1 MTSKSTVARES
12 VYSQKSSTGGIGGHA
27 RAGYSQSPFGRKDST
42 SFCAMVEEEE
52 EEEKASEIA
61 SKKSA
66 LAKKQAE
73 KKNRVSSVTNRKP
86 EKSLHR
92 IVRRPVPTPNKPD
105 PSVEEGT
112 PPAKPKGRRAREQVE
127 VGGGALERQG
137 SNVIERRLKAVEA
150 KKEQISRIEQKY
162 RVGAPEKSR
171 SREPGTRMR
180 TIQVDQAPQEA
191 SRGLAAKHNM

>member
-1 MTSKSTVARES
+1 MHEETKTKLHTSATGGFNSTSLSTKNFNMTSKSTVARES

-86 EKSLHR
+86 EKSL
-92 IVRRPVPTPNKPD
+92 
-105 PSVEEGT
+105 
-112 PPAKPKGRRAREQVE
+112 
-127 VGGGALERQG
+127 
-137 SNVIERRLKAVEA
+137 
-150 KKEQISRIEQKY
+150 
-162 RVGAPEKSR
+162 
-171 SREPGTRMR
+171 
-180 TIQVDQAPQEA
+180 
-191 SRGLAAKHNM
+191 